1 MSNEYNSTIGAFEDF
16 LQSSIWRDM
25 KYELECWVKDIQKE
39 LEAPERTPDIY
50 LVRQLQGNLE
60 TVRKVLQMP
69 LEIIENIKEDFKR
82 KEKQ

>member
-1 MSNEYNSTIGAFEDF
+1 ME
-16 LQSSIWRDM
+16 
-25 KYELECWVKDIQKE
+25 YELECWVEDIRKE

-69 LEIIENIKEDFKR
+69 LEIIENIKEDFER